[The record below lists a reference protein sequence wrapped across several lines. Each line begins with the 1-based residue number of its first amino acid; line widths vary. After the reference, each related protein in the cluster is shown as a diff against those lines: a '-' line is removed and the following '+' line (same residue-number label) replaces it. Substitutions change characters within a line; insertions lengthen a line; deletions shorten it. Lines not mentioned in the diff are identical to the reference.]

1 MGGIGGGALAGG
13 LATLLLGT
21 KTGRK
26 LGGSALKLGGMAV
39 VSALAYK
46 AYRDRQADKSSATA
60 GVPQNIPSQTML
72 PPPSGSPFNPTSED
86 GQQKLAQMLLRA
98 MIAAT
103 KTDGHIDEKER
114 ARLVGEID
122 KLNLASNEKAFV
134 IGELQ
139 AKLDIDAIAAAATT
153 QEEAAEIYT
162 ASLLV
167 IDVDTA
173 AERGYLT
180 MLAARL
186 NLDDNLI
193 AHIHQSIASA
203 TAPRE

>member
-1 MGGIGGGALAGG
+1 MGGIGGSALTGG

-46 AYRDRQADKSSATA
+46 AYRDRQADKSAATA

-72 PPPSGSPFNPTSED
+72 PPPSGSPFTPTSED
-86 GQQKLAQMLLRA
+86 GQQKLAQMLLHA

-122 KLNLASNEKAFV
+122 KLNLACNEKAFV

-139 AKLDIDAIAAAATT
+139 SKLDIDAIAAAATT
-153 QEEAAEIYT
+153 Q
-162 ASLLV
+162 
-167 IDVDTA
+167 
-173 AERGYLT
+173 
-180 MLAARL
+180 
-186 NLDDNLI
+186 
-193 AHIHQSIASA
+193 
-203 TAPRE
+203 